1 MSTVT
6 RGAATAARTNKEK
19 IKLMRPDS
27 RDWGE
32 CPVNV
37 QVAVVGVPHMCPV
50 FVCAQPEP
58 AVLVLAVLLFLLA
71 CGGFTTHIAEPAIGE
86 ST

>member
-1 MSTVT
+1 M
-6 RGAATAARTNKEK
+6 TAARTNKEK
-19 IKLMRPDS
+19 IKLLPPDSDS
-27 RDWGE
+27 RDWGWGE
-32 CPVNV
+32 CPINV